1 MPATQ
6 PSSNL
11 FSHVLALE
19 GLHTR
24 PYKTHAGLTVGA
36 GHLLTQ
42 YERAS
47 GSLLIAGKRHEPF
60 AGPLSERA
68 LTQLAKQD
76 LAYAGCAVARL
87 VKHPLNQHQFDA
99 LTLFTFNVGE
109 GALASSYLLETL
121 NSGLPERVPEIL
133 AWWVNY
139 DGARR
144 VALIKRRALEIKLWK
159 GEL

>member
-11 FSHVLALE
+11 LTHVLTFESLRV
-19 GLHTR
+19 R
-24 PYKTHAGLTVGA
+24 PYKTRAGLTVGA

-42 YERAS
+42 HERAS
-47 GSLLIAGKRHEPF
+47 GFLLIAGKRYKAF
-60 AGPLSERA
+60 AGPLSECT
-68 LTQLAKQD
+68 LTQLARQD

-87 VKHPLNQHQFDA
+87 VKRPLNQPQFDA
-99 LTLFTFNVGE
+99 LTLFVFNVGE
-109 GALASSYLLETL
+109 GAFASSYLLETI
-121 NSGLPERVPEIL
+121 NRGLLERVPEIL

-144 VALIKRRALEIKLWK
+144 TALIKRRALEIKLWK